1 MLDVYMKNVYNS
13 IMITGFGDKET
24 EKVYN
29 QQFSRKLPHDIQQ
42 VALRKL
48 ILIDNAQSVEDL
60 RVPPGNHLE
69 QLQGDREGQYSIKI
83 NDQFRI
89 CFCADGDK
97 FSEVEIVDYH

>member
-1 MLDVYMKNVYNS
+1 MLDMYIPDAYNLT
-13 IMITGFGDKET
+13 MIIGFGDKET

-97 FSEVEIVDYH
+97 FSQVKIVDYH

>member
-1 MLDVYMKNVYNS
+1 MLDVYMKSVYNS